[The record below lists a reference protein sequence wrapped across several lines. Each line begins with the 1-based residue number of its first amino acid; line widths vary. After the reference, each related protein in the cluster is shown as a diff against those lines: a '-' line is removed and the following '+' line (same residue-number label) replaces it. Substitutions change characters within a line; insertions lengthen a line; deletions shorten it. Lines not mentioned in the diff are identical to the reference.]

1 MTARRA
7 PGLLRSRCLAL
18 CFGLA
23 GMASLASWAGEPAG
37 PDRLSG
43 EYRLVD
49 RPGETQPPTHFS
61 IRRTDNGWELR
72 VGKDSQELTPLST
85 EDVRALLPGSDPESI
100 GLQCGASTRF
110 LVCHVAPGTSLGNGF
125 IASTGHF
132 MTVLHTGVFELVR
145 TGP

>member
-1 MTARRA
+1 VRRA
-7 PGLLRSRCLAL
+7 PGLLRSGCLAL

-43 EYRLVD
+43 EYRLAD
-49 RPGETQPPTHFS
+49 KSGEAQPPALFS

-72 VGKDSQELTPLST
+72 MGKDSQELTRLST
-85 EDVRALLPGSDPESI
+85 EDVRALLEGSEPESI
-100 GLQCGASTRF
+100 GLQCGASTRL
-110 LVCHVAPGTSLGNGF
+110 LVCHVAPGTSLGNGLT
-125 IASTGHF
+125 ASTGHF